1 MTLTSSLASKVFA
14 FDSQTSH
21 CCFPLEDIVGLILLS
36 TLRRLLLLLLVVGR
50 LVVAAKISSQN

>member
-1 MTLTSSLASKVFA
+1 MIVTLTSSLASKVFA

-36 TLRRLLLLLLVVGR
+36 TLLLAGVVKFI
-50 LVVAAKISSQN
+50 LDAQN